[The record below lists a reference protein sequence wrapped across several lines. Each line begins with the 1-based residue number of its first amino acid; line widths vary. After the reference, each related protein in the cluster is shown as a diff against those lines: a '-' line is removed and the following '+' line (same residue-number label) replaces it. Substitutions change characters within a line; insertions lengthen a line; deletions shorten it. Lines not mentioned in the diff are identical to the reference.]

1 MLTELHYLT
10 VMLFHKPLLDL
21 SHSRALLGLVSTIST
36 SAIAPIATTRFI
48 GLIWLIWLVR
58 LLPRL
63 GLVPAGVA
71 GGAGLESGQHVGPA
85 TGPGSAEE
93 SNLYN
98 AFINLSIL
106 SGGIV
111 TAIF

>member
-48 GLIWLIWLVR
+48 GLVWLVWLVWLIWLIWLVR

-63 GLVPAGVA
+63 GLVPAGAA

-98 AFINLSIL
+98 AFIS
-106 SGGIV
+106 S
-111 TAIF
+111 T